1 MFSYE
6 MIKSFNEMEM
16 LVYDYI
22 VKNKSKIKYM
32 TVRELAD
39 EVHVSTATI
48 MRFCKKAGYEGYSE
62 FKINFKQYLDQEKK
76 QDRKVNEDV
85 KELQEYFDKISSG
98 IHQSELDEIADVVR
112 EAKQVIFIGLGT
124 SGILGKY
131 GARFFSNPK
140 KIQPVYRRPVLSDN
154 GGHTGSD
161 NNSTFCV
168 R

>member
-39 EVHVSTATI
+39 EVHVSTATV
-48 MRFCKKAGYEGYSE
+48 MRFCKKAGFEGYSE

-85 KELQEYFDKISSG
+85 KELQEYFDKISSADP
-98 IHQSELDEIADVVR
+98 HQ
-112 EAKQVIFIGLGT
+112 
-124 SGILGKY
+124 
-131 GARFFSNPK
+131 
-140 KIQPVYRRPVLSDN
+140 
-154 GGHTGSD
+154 
-161 NNSTFCV
+161 
-168 R
+168 